1 MKNINRLLINKK
13 FKEDIK
19 ILQILNKHYHHSMN
33 KQIDR
38 ISSEIGL
45 TSERDREILWD
56 HIYNENS
63 LVKFK

>member
-1 MKNINRLLINKK
+1 
-13 FKEDIK
+13 
-19 ILQILNKHYHHSMN
+19 MN